1 MARNAVY
8 RKMSGRATLPAA
20 RLGPPRGI
28 IAAMTEPSFRVSTSP
43 VGDLRA
49 DLLVVP
55 VPSGSKKGASLPPGS
70 PRDLVS
76 PQAMA
81 RHGFTGA
88 SGQSLMLPGPDRT
101 VLLVGLG
108 PADAAGAGGAIR
120 DAAMCAGL
128 SARPFETVA
137 TILPAQGTDAAAA
150 FAEGFLLGSYRFD
163 GQKKQ
168 PEPNRTRTVTV
179 RTEAADKSAIRKGL
193 DRGTAIGSA
202 MNWARDLT
210 NMSPSTAT
218 PAYLAD
224 QARAMAK
231 RFGLTSK
238 VWNRAAL
245 ERGGFGGILA
255 VGSGSV
261 HDPSM
266 VELTYSG
273 GRSGAKPIAVTG
285 KGITF
290 DSGGLNIKE
299 REEMAWMRS
308 DMAGAAAALATL
320 RAVAAL
326 GVKANVVAAIPFA
339 ENIPGPASYR
349 PGDVVTHRG
358 GVTSEVLDTDAEG
371 RVLLADALAY
381 LCERKPAAIL
391 DSATLTDAA
400 GMGAELWAGMGNDRA
415 AVAEVLAAGTEAGDP
430 GWEIPL
436 WTPYR
441 SLIESTVAEVKNI
454 GSHDLDSSMLA
465 GLFLETF
472 VNPRVPWVH
481 VDSGSTAWAEYDR
494 DSWPEGATS
503 SPARAFV
510 RFIETRAGR

>member
-1 MARNAVY
+1 M
-8 RKMSGRATLPAA
+8 
-20 RLGPPRGI
+20 
-28 IAAMTEPSFRVSTSP
+28 AAMTAPAFRVST
-43 VGDLRA
+43 A
-49 DLLVVP
+49 DLASFSADLVVVP
-55 VPSGSKKGASLPPGS
+55 VDGGAKRGSKPSLIGGLA
-70 PRDLVS
+70 DLTT
-76 PQAMA
+76 PQVMA
-81 RHGFTGA
+81 RHGFVGEA
-88 SGQSLMLPGPDRT
+88 SQTLMLPGPDRS
-101 VLLVGLG
+101 VLLVGMA
-108 PADAAGAGGAIR
+108 PAGAGADGGMRA
-120 DAAMCAGL
+120 AAMRAGL
-128 SARPFETVA
+128 DARPFPVVA
-137 TILPAQGTDAAAA
+137 VVLPAPSEAKAAV
-150 FAEGFLLGSYRFD
+150 FAEGFLMGAYRFD
-163 GQKKQ
+163 GLKTS
-168 PEPNRTRTVTV
+168 PEPLRTKTVTILAGV
-179 RTEAADKSAIRKGL
+179 KEKAAVKRGL
-193 DRGTAIGSA
+193 DRGATIGNA

-210 NMSPSTAT
+210 NTSPSTAT
-218 PAYLAD
+218 PAYLAGE
-224 QARAMAK
+224 ARAMAK
-231 RFGLTSK
+231 RAGLTCK

-255 VGSGSV
+255 VGSGSA
-261 HDPSM
+261 HDPCM

-273 GRSGAKPIAVTG
+273 GRSGVKPIAVTG

-290 DSGGLNIKE
+290 DSGGLNLKE

-400 GMGAELWAGMGNDRA
+400 GMGAELWAGMGNDRGV
-415 AVAEVLAAGTEAGDP
+415 VAELLAAGTEAGDP

-436 WTPYR
+436 WAPYR
-441 SLIESTVAEVKNI
+441 SLIESSVAEVKNI
-454 GSHDLDSSMLA
+454 GSHDIDSSMLA

-472 VNPRVPWVH
+472 VDPGVPWVH

-510 RFIETRAGR
+510 RLIETRAGR